1 MTVVPGQLQL
11 DLFAEA
17 TLLADQLPDRSRG
30 RTGPERLL
38 VALVRGGLDEDALLP
53 AAGLVLELEQV
64 VSTYPYRWA
73 WGPKPGYDRGSLPRM
88 FDRDRKGE
96 RCRVLARGRMNSA
109 LIEFED
115 GYRVVTS
122 RNGLRRAS

>member
-1 MTVVPGQLQL
+1 MTEYVWRWGQ
-11 DLFAEA
+11 
-17 TLLADQLPDRSRG
+17 
-30 RTGPERLL
+30 
-38 VALVRGGLDEDALLP
+38 
-53 AAGLVLELEQV
+53 
-64 VSTYPYRWA
+64 
-73 WGPKPGYDRGSLPRM
+73 KPGWNRGTPPRV

-122 RNGLRRAS
+122 RNGIKRAPTATHVGGSA